1 MSFYQNLCCKSVVIY
16 VIKNLN
22 FPVGKEKA
30 ARISCEN
37 ILAAFCLA
45 SQLQLISVLQSVYFL
60 PSCALASITLLL
72 VERIGYIERYIVNTA
87 LEVLIERHSI
97 GLNQVLLTPK
107 LEAIIPV
114 DGKCPIAQALVKS
127 HVKENISL
135 GIVSGRIS
143 FANSYSIEISID
155 SPR

>member
-1 MSFYQNLCCKSVVIY
+1 MKICFTKIFLAKICRFTKIYFYDLCRFTNNLFSKDMSFYQNLCCKSVVIN
-16 VIKNLN
+16 VIKDLN

-72 VERIGYIERYIVNTA
+72 VERIGYIE
-87 LEVLIERHSI
+87 
-97 GLNQVLLTPK
+97 
-107 LEAIIPV
+107 
-114 DGKCPIAQALVKS
+114 
-127 HVKENISL
+127 
-135 GIVSGRIS
+135 
-143 FANSYSIEISID
+143 
-155 SPR
+155 